1 MKTGER
7 GLALIKE
14 FEGCKLSAYQC
25 PAGKWTIGYG
35 STFYGDGTPVGKG
48 RTLPTKLAALEL
60 LKVTLVQFEKD
71 VNSLV
76 KVPITQNQ
84 FDALISFAYNL
95 GSDIDKDD
103 IAEGLG
109 DSTLLK
115 KLNNRDYFGAAA
127 EFHKWNKESGKVSN
141 GLVRRRKAES
151 ELFLMS

>member
-48 RTLPTKLAALEL
+48 RTLPSELAALEL

-115 KLNNRDYFGAAA
+115 KLNDRDYFGAAA
-127 EFHKWNKESGKVSN
+127 EFHKWNKAGGKPLA
-141 GLVRRRKAES
+141 GLTRRRNAEA
-151 ELFLMS
+151 ELFLTP

>member
-25 PAGKWTIGYG
+25 PAGIWTIGYG
-35 STFYGDGTPVGKG
+35 STRYGDGTPVGKG
-48 RTLPTKLAALEL
+48 RTLPSELAALEL

-115 KLNNRDYFGAAA
+115 KLNDRDYFGAAA
-127 EFHKWNKESGKVSN
+127 EFHKWNKAGGKSLA
-141 GLVRRRKAES
+141 GLTRRRNAEA
-151 ELFLMS
+151 ELFLTP

>member
-25 PAGKWTIGYG
+25 PAGIWTIGYG
-35 STFYGDGTPVGKG
+35 STRYGDGTPVSKG
-48 RTLPTKLAALEL
+48 RTLPTELAALEL

-127 EFHKWNKESGKVSN
+127 EFHKWNKAGGKPLA
-141 GLVRRRKAES
+141 GLTRRRKAEA